1 MYIKC
6 IHIWLIVHFCGP
18 FWWPIPY
25 IIDSRLV
32 PVVWRDFLEIK
43 WSDHQPE
50 EAHGSPKIMGLLLKM
65 TWLSWWVFP
74 WKKQLLEAP
83 LRCTK
88 LLTCSSIPSARKW
101 RTLLMCRGGHFR
113 GCKYYL
119 PPTLAPG
126 QEQNVRSCSAV
137 LIFKQLQTA
146 NITFPQATPTG
157 KGSVVTKSSPKI
169 YK

>member
-74 WKKQLLEAP
+74 WKKQLLVAP

-113 GCKYYL
+113 GCKSKMSDL
-119 PPTLAPG
+119 VQQFWSL
-126 QEQNVRSCSAV
+126 NSCRQQTSPFPKQHQRERDQLWRNRHQKSTSSDLV
-137 LIFKQLQTA
+137 L
-146 NITFPQATPTG
+146 
-157 KGSVVTKSSPKI
+157 
-169 YK
+169 